1 MKLSIFKPLLSV
13 LVFSILFFFAHYYI
27 LIYLIGQEALSKFY
41 FSVHQIYLFYTISSI
56 LIITILIFVRKKN
69 LDIVGYFYLVLT
81 MVKIGIAYF
90 FLHEIN
96 QNSTTF
102 LIYEK
107 KSFFASFI
115 IFLAMET
122 LITARL
128 LNKNQ

>member
-1 MKLSIFKPLLSV
+1 MKLALFKPLLSV
-13 LVFSILFFFAHYYI
+13 LVFSILFFFTQYYI
-27 LIYLIGQEALSKFY
+27 LIYFIGQEALSDFY
-41 FSVHQIYLFYTISSI
+41 FSVQQIYLFYTVSSI

-81 MVKIGIAYF
+81 MVKMGIAYF

-102 LIYEK
+102 LAYEK
-107 KSFFASFI
+107 KSFFVSFI
-115 IFLAMET
+115 IFLAIET
-122 LITARL
+122 LITIRL

>member
-1 MKLSIFKPLLSV
+1 MKRSLFKPLLWVVFFSSLNFSLHYYV
-13 LVFSILFFFAHYYI
+13 LIFLIGENTVANFYYSLFQIYILFTVCSLFIIAGLI
-27 LIYLIGQEALSKFY
+27 L
-41 FSVHQIYLFYTISSI
+41 
-56 LIITILIFVRKKN
+56 VRKRN
-69 LDIVGYFYLVLT
+69 LDNVGYFYLLLT
-81 MVKIGIAYF
+81 MIKMGIAYF